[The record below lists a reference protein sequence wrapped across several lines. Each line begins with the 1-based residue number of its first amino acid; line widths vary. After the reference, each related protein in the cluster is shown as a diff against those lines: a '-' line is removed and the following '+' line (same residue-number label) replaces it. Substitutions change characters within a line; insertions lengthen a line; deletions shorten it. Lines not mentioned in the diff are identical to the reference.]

1 MFPPTRLMLLLTGFT
16 MFLFQTHWVDDL
28 GTADRDVLGITV
40 SAVGSVLLLSGLLLL
55 RRGRRRAVLALGFL
69 LVAFVSAADL
79 RGLDTQGALA
89 PDVMAH
95 WRDNLGYGL
104 TLAVA
109 LTLFLSLAGV
119 VLLTMVRP
127 PRRGVHRQE

>member
-1 MFPPTRLMLLLTGFT
+1 MFSPARVMLVITGLT
-16 MFLFQTHWVDDL
+16 MLLFQTHWVDDL

-55 RRGRRRAVLALGFL
+55 RHSCRRAVLALGFL
-69 LVAFVSAADL
+69 FVAFVSAADL
-79 RGLDTQGALA
+79 RGLDTEGALA
-89 PDVMAH
+89 PDVIAH

-119 VLLTMVRP
+119 VLLTTMVRA
-127 PRRGVHRQE
+127 PRGSR